1 MKEILNSEANYDI
14 TIPAKVRFDRRLNAN
29 EKLLYGEL
37 CAIGGIG
44 KDFAVTN
51 QYLASLYHV
60 TVRSISLW
68 LTKLSECGYLTI
80 SIVPGTKKRLLK
92 FTEYTEDDGYL
103 EGELTPKEI
112 AEPVADY
119 LECAPA
125 NEEEEADL
133 IADRNRFVDS
143 EIARI
148 FDDMEKH
155 GAKPPVSIKDDIIA
169 ELTRG
174 ATQKFN
180 RLHGIKTTSE
190 NSLAENFQPQ
200 NSWQKNSSCEEDF
213 QPEENFQSGSN
224 FPDTNVEEDFSV
236 NNKQQNIS
244 SLENNFHS
252 GNKEDNNLNL
262 INKLLGILDKIIKL
276 IGYKQSN
283 YLKTESSI

>member
-1 MKEILNSEANYDI
+1 MMKEILNSEANYDI
-14 TIPAKVRFDRRLNAN
+14 TISAKVRFDRRLNAN

-44 KDFAVTN
+44 KDFAITN

-60 TVRSISLW
+60 TVRSVSLW
-68 LTKLSECGYLTI
+68 LTQLSECGYLTI

-92 FTEYTEDDGYL
+92 LTEYTEDDGYL

-119 LECAPA
+119 VECAPT
-125 NEEEEADL
+125 NEEEDADL
-133 IADRNRFVDS
+133 IAERNRFV
-143 EIARI
+143 EREVAKI
-148 FDDMEKH
+148 FDDMEKN
-155 GAKPPVSIKDDIIA
+155 GAEPPESIRDEILA

-180 RLHGIKTTSE
+180 QLHGIKTTPE
-190 NSLAENFQPQ
+190 NSIAENFPQ
-200 NSWQKNSSCEEDF
+200 KSSWQKNSSREENF
-213 QPEENFQSGSN
+213 QPEANFQSGSN
-224 FPDTNVEEDFSV
+224 FPDKSVEENFPV

-252 GNKEDNNLNL
+252 GNNVKGGS
-262 INKLLGILDKIIKL
+262 KM
-276 IGYKQSN
+276 
-283 YLKTESSI
+283 

>member
-14 TIPAKVRFDRRLNAN
+14 TIPAKVRFDWRLNAN

-44 KDFAVTN
+44 KDFAITN

-60 TVRSISLW
+60 TIRSVSLW

-92 FTEYTEDDGYL
+92 LTEYTEDNGYL

-119 LECAPA
+119 LECAPT
-125 NEEEEADL
+125 NEEEDADL
-133 IADRNRFVDS
+133 IAERNRFV
-143 EIARI
+143 EREVAKI
-148 FDDMEKH
+148 FDDMEKY
-155 GAKPPVSIKDDIIA
+155 GAEPPESIRDEILA

-190 NSLAENFQPQ
+190 NSLAENFPQ
-200 NSWQKNSSCEEDF
+200 KSSWQKNSSREENF
-213 QPEENFQSGSN
+213 QPEANFQSGSN
-224 FPDTNVEEDFSV
+224 FPDTNVEENFLV
-236 NNKQQNIS
+236 NKKQQNIS

-252 GNKEDNNLNL
+252 GNNLNL
-262 INKLLGILDKIIKL
+262 INKLLDIIDNIIKL
-276 IGYKQSN
+276 NSYKQSN

>member
-1 MKEILNSEANYDI
+1 MKEILNSKANYDI
-14 TIPAKVRFDRRLNAN
+14 TIPANVRFDLRLNAN
-29 EKLLYGEL
+29 GKLLYGEL

-44 KDFAVTN
+44 KEFAITN

-68 LTKLSECGYLTI
+68 LTQLSECDYLTI

-92 FTEYTEDDGYL
+92 LTKHTEDNGYL
-103 EGELTPKEI
+103 EGELAPKEI
-112 AEPVADY
+112 TEPIADY
-119 LECAPA
+119 VECAPT
-125 NEEEEADL
+125 NEEGADL
-133 IADRNRFVDS
+133 ILERNRFV
-143 EIARI
+143 EREVAKI

-155 GAKPPVSIKDDIIA
+155 GVKPPKSIRDEILA

-180 RLHGIKTTSE
+180 QLHGIKTTPE
-190 NSLAENFQPQ
+190 NSIAENFPPKS
-200 NSWQKNSSCEEDF
+200 SWQKNSSREENF
-213 QPEENFQSGSN
+213 QPEANFQSGSN

-252 GNKEDNNLNL
+252 GNNLNL
-262 INKLLGILDKIIKL
+262 INKLLGIIDNIIKL
-276 IGYKQSN
+276 ISYKQNN
-283 YLKTESSI
+283 YLKTESRI

>member
-44 KDFAVTN
+44 KDFAITN

-60 TVRSISLW
+60 TIRSVSLW
-68 LTKLSECGYLTI
+68 LTKLSECGYLIIT
-80 SIVPGTKKRLLK
+80 IVPGTKKRLLK
-92 FTEYTEDDGYL
+92 LTEYTEDNGYL

-119 LECAPA
+119 LECAPT
-125 NEEEEADL
+125 NEEEDADL
-133 IADRNRFVDS
+133 IAERNRFV
-143 EIARI
+143 EREVAKI
-148 FDDMEKH
+148 FDDMEKY
-155 GAKPPVSIKDDIIA
+155 GAEPPESIRDEILA

-190 NSLAENFQPQ
+190 NSLAENFPQ
-200 NSWQKNSSCEEDF
+200 KSSWQKNSSREENF
-213 QPEENFQSGSN
+213 QPEANFQSGSN
-224 FPDTNVEEDFSV
+224 FPDTNVEENFLV
-236 NNKQQNIS
+236 NKKQQNIS
-244 SLENNFHS
+244 SLENNFYS
-252 GNKEDNNLNL
+252 GNNLNL
-262 INKLLGILDKIIKL
+262 INKLLSIIDNIIKL
-276 IGYKQSN
+276 ISYKQSN
-283 YLKTESSI
+283 YLKTDSSI